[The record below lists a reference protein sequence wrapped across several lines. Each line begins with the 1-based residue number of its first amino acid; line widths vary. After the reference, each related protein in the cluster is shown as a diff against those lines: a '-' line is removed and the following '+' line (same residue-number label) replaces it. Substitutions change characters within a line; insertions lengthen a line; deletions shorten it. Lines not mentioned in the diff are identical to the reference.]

1 MENNKNV
8 KVETVEI
15 KEPED
20 YKEIADALEKENKL
34 IKKKYDELS
43 KKYNEL
49 SKMFETQCNLT
60 RLANETIISMNN
72 TIKNYDTTLNIIS
85 GFKKGE

>member
-8 KVETVEI
+8 KVETIEI
-15 KEPED
+15 KEPES
-20 YKEIADALEKENKL
+20 YKEIAEALEKENKL

-49 SKMFETQCNLT
+49 SKMFETQSNLT
-60 RLANETIISMNN
+60 RLANETIINMNN
-72 TIKNYDTTLNIIS
+72 IIKNYDTTLNIIS
-85 GFKKGE
+85 EFRRGE

>member
-1 MENNKNV
+1 MENDRNV
-8 KVETVEI
+8 KVETVEV
-15 KEPED
+15 KEPES

-49 SKMFETQCNLT
+49 SKMFETQSNLT

-72 TIKNYDTTLNIIS
+72 TIKNYDTSLNIIS
-85 GFKKGE
+85 AFRKGE